1 MRALFLAGV
10 AGLCTAAPVAA
21 QPAAAPPPASP
32 TPVAVEEPGY
42 DLASR
47 VGDWGMMGPRV
58 WANAEYRLIWVTG
71 MNSPDLIQAVPA
83 AIAANSIRTG
93 TALPAGSAARIF
105 PEGRQIDF
113 GSINGAKVNAGVNFE
128 RFGIDV
134 SAFGLDTATQSA
146 SLFNNG
152 LPQSAAVGYI
162 QAATGLPISLFASLA
177 GDYTGGVAASADTN
191 LWGFDANVRLPCYN
205 FLFTVN
211 DALVGFRYAELE
223 ENLNVDYRV
232 TFADAST
239 LAVSDAV
246 RTRNQFYGGQ
256 VGLDSVIGGDYGFGA
271 HLITKLAVGGMRQ
284 QVELTGSNTF
294 GGPGLPNDVQAA
306 GLFARP
312 ANQGVFSR
320 DKFACVMEY
329 DGRLTYNFTPSVQV
343 YVGYTVLFLSSVQ
356 RPGEAIDPVIND
368 ARVRFIANPPAGNAN
383 RPAFEWRANDFTA
396 QGITF
401 GAVLQY

>member
-1 MRALFLAGV
+1 MRAFLLAGV
-10 AGLCTAAPVAA
+10 AGLCAAAPAAA
-21 QPAAAPPPASP
+21 QPAATPAPAAPPAVVGSEP
-32 TPVAVEEPGY
+32 TF
-42 DLASR
+42 DFASR
-47 VGDWGMMGPRV
+47 VGGWSMMGPRV

-71 MNSPDLIQAVPA
+71 MNSPDLIQAVPGG
-83 AIAANSIRTG
+83 IAANSVRTG
-93 TALPAGSAARIF
+93 TALPAGSAARVF
-105 PEGRQIDF
+105 PDGKQIDF
-113 GSINGAKVNAGVNFE
+113 GSINGVKANAGVNFE

-134 SAFGLDTATQSA
+134 SGFYLDRATASS

-152 LPQSAAVGYI
+152 LPQSAAVGYV
-162 QAATGLPISLFASLA
+162 QAATGTPISLFASLA
-177 GDYTGGVAASADTN
+177 GDYSGGVAASVDTRLWGVDTN
-191 LWGFDANVRLPCYN
+191 LRLPCYN

-211 DALVGFRYAELE
+211 DALAGFRYVNLE
-223 ENLNVDYRV
+223 ENLNVDYRA

-239 LAVSDAV
+239 LAVSDSV

-256 VGLDSVIGGDYGFGA
+256 VGLDSRIGGDYGFGA

-284 QVELTGSNTF
+284 RVELTGSNTF
-294 GGPGLPNDVQAA
+294 GGPGVANDVEAA

-312 ANQGVFSR
+312 ANQGVFTR

-329 DGRLTYNFTPSVQV
+329 DGRLTYNFNPAVQV

-368 ARVRFIANPPAGNAN
+368 ARVRFIANPPAGTAN

>member
-10 AGLCTAAPVAA
+10 AGLCAAAPVSA
-21 QPAAAPPPASP
+21 QPVAAPPPAAA
-32 TPVAVEEPGY
+32 VAVAPEPGF
-42 DLASR
+42 DLDSR
-47 VGDWGMMGPRV
+47 VGNWSMMGPRV

-71 MNSPDLIQAVPA
+71 MNSPDLIQAVPGG
-83 AIAANSIRTG
+83 IAANSVNTG
-93 TALPAGSAARIF
+93 TALPAGAAVRVF
-105 PEGRQIDF
+105 PEGRQVDF
-113 GSINGAKVNAGVNFE
+113 GSINGVKANAGVNFE

-134 SAFGLDTATQSA
+134 SGFTLDRATASG

-152 LPQSAAVGYI
+152 LPQSAAVGYV
-162 QAATGLPISLFASLA
+162 QAATGTPISLFASLA
-177 GDYTGGVAASADTN
+177 GDYTGGVAASVDTK
-191 LWGFDANVRLPCYN
+191 LWGFDTNLRLPCYN

-211 DALVGFRYAELE
+211 DALAGFRYVNLE
-223 ENLNVDYRV
+223 ENLNVNYRA
-232 TFADAST
+232 TFKDAST
-239 LAVSDAV
+239 LAVTDAV

-256 VGLDSVIGGDYGFGA
+256 VGLDSRIGGDYGLGA
-271 HLITKLAVGGMRQ
+271 HFITKLAVGGVRQ
-284 QVELTGSNTF
+284 RVELAGSNTF
-294 GGPGLPNDVQAA
+294 GGPGVANDVEAA

-312 ANQGVFSR
+312 ANQGVFTR

-329 DGRLTYNFTPSVQV
+329 DGRLTYNFNPAVQV

-368 ARVRFIANPPAGNAN
+368 ARVRFISNPPAGTAN